1 MDIVLT
7 KEDLAGITV
16 TQTGV
21 CTLTKGGWDVRE
33 TTNTSELTPEQTARI
48 IAAKAVES
56 GVASEIELNQYPM
69 NYIAP
74 GIASALRKRVDGKTP
89 HQINEELNKLWETK
103 TNEGN

>member
-21 CTLTKGGWDVRE
+21 HTLTKGGWDVRE

-48 IAAKAVES
+48 IAAIK
-56 GVASEIELNQYPM
+56 N
-69 NYIAP
+69 
-74 GIASALRKRVDGKTP
+74 
-89 HQINEELNKLWETK
+89 
-103 TNEGN
+103 